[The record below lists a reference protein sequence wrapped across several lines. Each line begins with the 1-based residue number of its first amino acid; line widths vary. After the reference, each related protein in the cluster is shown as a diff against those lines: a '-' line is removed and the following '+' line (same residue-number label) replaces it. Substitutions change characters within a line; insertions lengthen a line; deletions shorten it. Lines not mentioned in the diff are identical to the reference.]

1 MEFPSNSQQPVHP
14 SEGVAKP
21 PEKPEKKPALKV
33 VGEDTKVV
41 RRKKT
46 VGDKLK
52 DMFLKDGKQRFES
65 YVVDVL
71 FPSARD
77 MLFDAATQ
85 ALARAILGEERAS
98 TIKNSTV
105 RTVTSRLVG
114 NSPRHIDYDRFAKRN
129 PGFSGLSRVARVHHD
144 FEEVILP
151 SHRDALR
158 VIETMK
164 DYAERYGAVS
174 VGDLYDMI
182 GEESTFADEKYGWTS
197 TDLEDAHPRSVRSG
211 FLLDMVKPQPLRIR

>member
-1 MEFPSNSQQPVHP
+1 MEFPSNSQQPIVP
-14 SEGVAKP
+14 SGVGKP
-21 PEKPEKKPALKV
+21 PEKGGKKEPVLKV
-33 VGEDTKVV
+33 VDDDTKVV

-65 YVVDVL
+65 YVVDIL

-85 ALARAILGEERAS
+85 ALARAILGEERAAN
-98 TIKNSTV
+98 IKSSTV
-105 RTVTSRLVG
+105 RTISSRLVG
-114 NSPRHIDYDRFAKRN
+114 NAPRVDYDRFAKKN
-129 PGFSGLSRVARVHHD
+129 PGFTGMSRVARARHD

-151 SHRDALR
+151 SHRDAMR
-158 VIETMK
+158 VIDTMK
-164 DYAERYGAVS
+164 DMAERYGAVS

-182 GEESTFADEKYGWTS
+182 GEESTFADEKYGWTIE
-197 TDLEDAHPRSVRSG
+197 DLEDARPRPVRSG
-211 FLLDMVKPQPLRIR
+211 FLLDMNKPQPLRIR